1 MLGAVMIEAFPS
13 QLPWYV
19 IGPAIGLLVIGL
31 FAIANKPLGASGAY
45 MQVLFFWQHRAGT
58 EVWRCCYYVGII
70 AGAAL
75 VGVLRPGSSVGLQYG
90 LLGQALPLPLL
101 ALVLFTAGIAMGYGA
116 RWAGGCTSGHGL
128 CGTSQLSP
136 ASFAV
141 TITFFAVAVGVTL
154 VLHALTGGL
163 L

>member
-1 MLGAVMIEAFPS
+1 MVHGFSS

-19 IGPAIGLLVIGL
+19 VGPAIGLLLVTL

-45 MQVLFFWQHRAGT
+45 VQVLFFWQHRADT

-70 AGAAL
+70 TGAAL
-75 VGVLRPGSSVGLQYG
+75 LALLRPGSTLSLHYG
-90 LLGQALPLPLL
+90 ALGQALPLPML
-101 ALVLFTAGIAMGYGA
+101 ALVLFGAGAAMGYGA

-136 ASFAV
+136 ASFVV
-141 TITFFAVAVGVTL
+141 TIAFFGTAVGVTL
-154 VLHALTGGL
+154 LLHALTGGAL
-163 L
+163 